1 MEKKVW
7 LVRKKGRVKRVL
19 QPPQCCYPTR
29 ARAQGW
35 KETLLDFYW
44 ATWEIGFSN
53 VLYFNL
59 GGNFRGPEIQFKISN
74 VLIT

>member
-1 MEKKVW
+1 MFRNAFFDKRAQVTEVFW
-7 LVRKKGRVKRVL
+7 LLRF
-19 QPPQCCYPTR
+19 PTR

>member
-1 MEKKVW
+1 MKSFRSLSVAFSAI
-7 LVRKKGRVKRVL
+7 
-19 QPPQCCYPTR
+19 PTR